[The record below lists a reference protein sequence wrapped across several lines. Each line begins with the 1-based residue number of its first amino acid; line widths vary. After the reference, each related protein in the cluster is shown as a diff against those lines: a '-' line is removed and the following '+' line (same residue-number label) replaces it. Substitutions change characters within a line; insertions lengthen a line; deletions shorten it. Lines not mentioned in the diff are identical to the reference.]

1 MQEDKPQ
8 LTDTDVICLLN
19 ALENIEKQATILTSK
34 ELTDLLNSRY
44 AALLGNRKK
53 MTSLRE
59 ERALF
64 TAENGNFDANNPL
77 ALNLIEWKAKFNEEL
92 NKDFNR
98 DMLYAIDEEITFN
111 WKSRH
116 LKNYFNRSEWMSE
129 SSNVRF

>member
-1 MQEDKPQ
+1 MQDDKPQ
-8 LTDTDVICLLN
+8 LTDADVICLLN

-53 MTSLRE
+53 MTTLRE
-59 ERALF
+59 ERAQF

-77 ALNLIEWKAKFNEEL
+77 ALNLIEWKKKFNDEL

-98 DMLYAIDEEITFN
+98 DMLYGIDNEITFN
-111 WKSRH
+111 WIKVH
-116 LKNYFNRSEWMSE
+116 LFNF
-129 SSNVRF
+129 VA